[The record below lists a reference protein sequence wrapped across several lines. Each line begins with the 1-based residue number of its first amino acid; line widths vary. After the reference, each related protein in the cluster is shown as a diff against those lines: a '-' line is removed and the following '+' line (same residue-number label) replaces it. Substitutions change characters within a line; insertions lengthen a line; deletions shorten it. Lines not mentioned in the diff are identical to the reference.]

1 MHIMKRIGLFL
12 LLLTLAAC
20 GGGASGGDP
29 ADVVER
35 YLTAKVAGDGDAL
48 RPLLCS
54 PMEALFSREVNSFST
69 VEGARLENMECTRQG
84 DSDVVTCTGEIVA
97 TYGTETNRFPL
108 ASYRVVQ
115 EDGEWKWCGE
125 SG

>member
-1 MHIMKRIGLFL
+1 MKRMLSL
-12 LLLTLAAC
+12 LLLLVLAAC
-20 GGGASGGDP
+20 NGSSVGDP

-54 PMEALFSREVNSFST
+54 ELESTFSREVSSFAT
-69 VEGARLENMECTRQG
+69 VEGARLENMECSRQG
-84 DSDVVTCTGEIVA
+84 DGEIVACTGEIVA

-125 SG
+125 SD